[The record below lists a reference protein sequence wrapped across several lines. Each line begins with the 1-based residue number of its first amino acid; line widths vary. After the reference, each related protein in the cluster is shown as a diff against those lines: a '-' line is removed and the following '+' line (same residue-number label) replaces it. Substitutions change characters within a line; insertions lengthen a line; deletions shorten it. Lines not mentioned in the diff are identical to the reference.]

1 MGIGLQF
8 QRLCCVQSVKKLL
21 SIFGIVIAIVALLS
35 QLLAR
40 PYENYMSL
48 LSNAGGSSAVSSTS
62 NSARPSDMDGVGF
75 EAETGL
81 ATDEKRINVEVDSVL
96 GFQKSGAIIYPEKRL
111 NANSTVGFHLNI
123 SSYSNQ
129 GEMRTESA
137 QLLTLKSNA
146 ALPSGQENVIADT
159 SNTTSL
165 PFNDKGLMK
174 NQATG
179 SGSNVVRPGF
189 KVAAGASKMQSKRR
203 RPTSISYMN
212 SLVLQSSISLVRSQW
227 HSAREGELRNAK
239 LQIESSPIIRNI
251 PEVHASIFRNYSKF
265 RRSYE
270 LMERVLKV
278 YVYREGEKPIF
289 HQPYLRGIYAS
300 EGWFMKLMEKNKQF
314 LVKDPKRAHLFYL
327 PFSSLKLR
335 GALSKQNFTHQKDL
349 ENHLSNYI
357 GRISRKYH
365 FWNRSR
371 GADHFFVACHDWAPR
386 LTRKNM
392 ETCVR
397 VLCNSN
403 IAGGFKIGKDVS
415 LPVTY
420 VRSAENPLKDLG
432 GNPPS
437 ARSVLAFFAGGIH
450 GYLRPILLQHWSDRE
465 PDMKIFGPMPRDTEG
480 KAEYRKLMKS
490 SKYCICARGYEVHTP
505 RVVESIHYECV
516 PVIISDNYVP
526 PFFEV
531 FNWESFSVFVLEK
544 DVPDLRN
551 ILLSIPEEKYMEMQ
565 HRLKMVQQYFLW
577 HKNPVKY
584 DLFHMILHSI
594 WYNRVFQVKS
604 K

>member
-1 MGIGLQF
+1 MGNGLQF
-8 QRLCCVQSVKKLL
+8 QRLCCVWSVKLL
-21 SIFGIVIAIVALLS
+21 SIFGIVIAVIVLLS
-35 QLLAR
+35 QLLAL
-40 PYENYMSL
+40 PFENYISV
-48 LSNAGGSSAVSSTS
+48 LSNAGSST
-62 NSARPSDMDGVGF
+62 
-75 EAETGL
+75 
-81 ATDEKRINVEVDSVL
+81 IW
-96 GFQKSGAIIYPEKRL
+96 PEKKSY
-111 NANSTVGFHLNI
+111 ANSTIGFHLNI
-123 SSYSNQ
+123 SIYSIQREIKNQ
-129 GEMRTESA
+129 SA
-137 QLLTLKSNA
+137 QVLQLKLPA
-146 ALPSGQENVIADT
+146 APPIGEESVISDT
-159 SNTTSL
+159 GNSISSDVAKMSV

-174 NQATG
+174 NQTTDA
-179 SGSNVVRPGF
+179 NPNLLR
-189 KVAAGASKMQSKRR
+189 AAGASIMQSKRRR

-212 SLVLQSSISLVRSQW
+212 SLVLQNSVSLVRSQW
-227 HSAREGELRNAK
+227 HSARELELRNAK
-239 LQIESSPIIRNI
+239 FQIENSPINRNI

-265 RRSYE
+265 TRSYE
-270 LMERVLKV
+270 LMERLLKV

-289 HQPYLRGIYAS
+289 HQPYQRGIYAS

-327 PFSSLKLR
+327 PFSSLRLR
-335 GALSKQNFTHQKDL
+335 EALSKQNFTHQKEL
-349 ENHLSNYI
+349 ESHLSNYI

-371 GADHFFVACHDWAPR
+371 GADHFFAACHDWAPR
-386 LTRKNM
+386 ITRKSM
-392 ETCVR
+392 ETCIR
-397 VLCNSN
+397 ALCNSN

-420 VRSAENPLKDLG
+420 VRSAENPLNDLG

-437 ARSVLAFFAGGIH
+437 ARPVLAFFAGGIH

-465 PDMKIFGPMPRDTEG
+465 PDMMIFGPMPRDTEG

-531 FNWESFSVFVLEK
+531 FDWESFSVFVLEK

-565 HRLKMVQQYFLW
+565 RRLKIVQQYFLW

-594 WYNRVFQVKS
+594 WYNRVFQVRS

>member
-1 MGIGLQF
+1 MGIELQF
-8 QRLCCVQSVKKLL
+8 QRLCCLLSVKKLL
-21 SIFGIVIAIVALLS
+21 SIFGIVIAVVVLIS
-35 QLLAR
+35 QLLAL
-40 PYENYMSL
+40 PYENYISL
-48 LSNAGGSSAVSSTS
+48 LSNV
-62 NSARPSDMDGVGF
+62 DGVGL
-75 EAETGL
+75 EAETVL
-81 ATDEKRINVEVDSVL
+81 ATDEKRSNVEVDSVL
-96 GFQKSGAIIYPEKRL
+96 GFQKLGNSTYLEKGL
-111 NANSTVGFHLNI
+111 NANSTIGFYLNVNTY
-123 SSYSNQ
+123 SSL
-129 GEMRTESA
+129 GKMRNESA
-137 QLLTLKSNA
+137 QILQVKSPA
-146 ALPSGQENVIADT
+146 ARSSGRENVIADT
-159 SNTTSL
+159 GNKTSSLMENEATSSN
-165 PFNDKGLMK
+165 
-174 NQATG
+174 
-179 SGSNVVRPGF
+179 SNILR
-189 KVAAGASKMQSKRR
+189 AGINSKRR
-203 RPTSISYMN
+203 RPASISYMN
-212 SLVLQSSISLVRSQW
+212 TLVQQNSSISLVRSQW
-227 HSAREGELRNAK
+227 RSAREGELRYAK
-239 LQIESSPIIRNI
+239 VQIENAPIIRNI
-251 PEVHASIFRNYSKF
+251 PELHSSIFRNYSKF

-278 YVYREGEKPIF
+278 YVYKEGEKPIF
-289 HQPYLRGIYAS
+289 HQPYMRGIYAS

-335 GALSKQNFTHQKDL
+335 EALSKQNFTHQKDL

-371 GADHFFVACHDWAPR
+371 GADHFLVACHDWAPR

-420 VRSAENPLKDLG
+420 VRSAEDPLKDLG

-437 ARSVLAFFAGGIH
+437 ARPVLAFFAGGIH
-450 GYLRPILLQHWSDRE
+450 GYLRPILLQHWSEKE
-465 PDMKIFGPMPRDTEG
+465 PDMKIFGPMPRDPEG
-480 KAEYRKLMKS
+480 KAKYRELMKS
-490 SKYCICARGYEVHTP
+490 SKYCICAKGYEVHTP

-531 FNWESFSVFVLEK
+531 LDWESFSVFVLEK

-551 ILLSIPEEKYMEMQ
+551 ILLSIPEEQYMKMQ
-565 HRLKMVQQYFLW
+565 HRLKIVQQYFLW

>member
-1 MGIGLQF
+1 MGNGLQF
-8 QRLCCVQSVKKLL
+8 QRLFCVQSIKRLL
-21 SIFGIVIAIVALLS
+21 SIFGIVVAVVALLS
-35 QLLAR
+35 Q
-40 PYENYMSL
+40 YENYISI
-48 LSNAGGSSAVSSTS
+48 LSNAGGSSNFFNTS
-62 NSARPSDMDGVGF
+62 NSARPSVIRQLKNVTYASD
-75 EAETGL
+75 L
-81 ATDEKRINVEVDSVL
+81 ATDEKRISVEVDSVL
-96 GFQKSGAIIYPEKRL
+96 GFQKSSTTTYPENIL
-111 NANSTVGFHLNI
+111 GFHLNI
-123 SSYSNQ
+123 SRYTKQ
-129 GEMRTESA
+129 GEMRNQSDKIL
-137 QLLTLKSNA
+137 QLKSPA
-146 ALPSGQENVIADT
+146 ARENVIADT
-159 SNTTSL
+159 GNRTSL
-165 PFNDKGLMK
+165 PFNGTDLIE
-174 NQATG
+174 NQATD
-179 SGSNVVRPGF
+179 SNSNMLR
-189 KVAAGASKMQSKRR
+189 AGASTMQSKRK
-203 RPTSISYMN
+203 RPASISYMN
-212 SLVLQSSISLVRSQW
+212 SLVLQNSISLVRSQW
-227 HSAREGELRNAK
+227 NSTREKELRNAK

-270 LMERVLKV
+270 LMERILKV

-335 GALSKQNFTHQKDL
+335 EALSRQNFTHQKDL

-437 ARSVLAFFAGGIH
+437 ARPVLAFFAGGIH
-450 GYLRPILLQHWSDRE
+450 GYLRPVLLKHWSDRE
-465 PDMKIFGPMPRDTEG
+465 PDMKIFGPMPRDPEG
-480 KAEYRKLMKS
+480 KAKYRELMKS

-531 FNWESFSVFVLEK
+531 LDWESFSVFVLEK

-565 HRLKMVQQYFLW
+565 HRLKIIQQYFLW

-594 WYNRVFQVKS
+594 WYNRVYQVKS

>member
-8 QRLCCVQSVKKLL
+8 QSVKKLL
-21 SIFGIVIAIVALLS
+21 LIFGIVIAVFALLS
-35 QLLAR
+35 QLLQL
-40 PYENYMSL
+40 PYENYIYSL
-48 LSNAGGSSAVSSTS
+48 ISNV
-62 NSARPSDMDGVGF
+62 DGVGF
-75 EAETGL
+75 EAETGM
-81 ATDEKRINVEVDSVL
+81 ANRSNVEVDSVL
-96 GFQKSGAIIYPEKRL
+96 GFQKSNEKRL
-111 NANSTVGFHLNI
+111 NVNSTIEISTYSRQHGKMGNQSDQHL
-123 SSYSNQ
+123 Q
-129 GEMRTESA
+129 
-137 QLLTLKSNA
+137 LKSPA
-146 ALPSGQENVIADT
+146 ARPSDRDNVIEGSRNKT
-159 SNTTSL
+159 MSLL
-165 PFNDKGLMK
+165 PFNDKGLME

-179 SGSNVVRPGF
+179 FNID
-189 KVAAGASKMQSKRR
+189 GASIMENKRR
-203 RPTSISYMN
+203 RPAPISYMN
-212 SLVLQSSISLVRSQW
+212 TLLLQNSISLVRSQW
-227 HSAREGELRNAK
+227 RSAREGELRKAK

-270 LMERVLKV
+270 LMENVLKV
-278 YVYREGEKPIF
+278 YVYKEGEKPIF

-314 LVKDPKRAHLFYL
+314 LVKDPKKAHLFYL

-335 GALSKQNFTHQKDL
+335 EALSNQNFTHQKEL
-349 ENHLSNYI
+349 KNHLINYI

-371 GADHFFVACHDWAPR
+371 GSDHFFVACHDWAAR
-386 LTRKNM
+386 LTSKSM

-420 VRSAENPLKDLG
+420 VRSAESPLKDLG

-437 ARSVLAFFAGGIH
+437 ARPVLAFFAGGIH
-450 GYLRPILLQHWSDRE
+450 GYLRPILMQHWSGKE
-465 PDMKIFGPMPRDTEG
+465 PDMKIFGPMPRDPGG
-480 KAEYRKLMKS
+480 KAKYRELMKS

-526 PFFEV
+526 PLFEV
-531 FNWESFSVFVLEK
+531 LDWASFSVFVLEK

-551 ILLSIPEEKYMEMQ
+551 ILLSITEEKYREMQ
-565 HRLKMVQQYFLW
+565 HRLKIVQQYFLW

-594 WYNRVFQVKS
+594 WYNRVFHVKS

>member
-21 SIFGIVIAIVALLS
+21 SIFGIVVAVVVLVS
-35 QLLAR
+35 QLLAL
-40 PYENYMSL
+40 PYENYISL
-48 LSNAGGSSAVSSTS
+48 LSNNA
-62 NSARPSDMDGVGF
+62 ARQLENVTNVDGVGYKD
-75 EAETGL
+75 EIGL
-81 ATDEKRINVEVDSVL
+81 ATDENRSNVEVDSVL
-96 GFQKSGAIIYPEKRL
+96 GFQKSRTNTYPEKRL
-111 NANSTVGFHLNI
+111 YANSTIGFHLNI
-123 SSYSNQ
+123 SIDSRPREIRNQ
-129 GEMRTESA
+129 SA
-137 QLLTLKSNA
+137 RIINV
-146 ALPSGQENVIADT
+146 ENVIADT
-159 SNTTSL
+159 GNKTSL
-165 PFNDKGLMK
+165 PFNDKGLME
-174 NQATG
+174 NQAK
-179 SGSNVVRPGF
+179 GSNTKLVQAGF
-189 KVAAGASKMQSKRR
+189 KIDGASIMKSKRR
-203 RPTSISYMN
+203 RPASISYMN
-212 SLVLQSSISLVRSQW
+212 SLVLQNSISSVRPQW
-227 HSAREGELRNAK
+227 NSAHERELRIAK

-251 PEVHASIFRNYSKF
+251 PEVHASIFRNYSTF

-314 LVKDPKRAHLFYL
+314 LVKDRKKAHLFYL
-327 PFSSLKLR
+327 PFSSLRLR
-335 GALSKQNFTHQKDL
+335 EARSEQNFTHQKDL
-349 ENHLSNYI
+349 ENHLSDYI
-357 GRISRKYH
+357 GKISRKYH

-392 ETCVR
+392 ETCIR

-437 ARSVLAFFAGGIH
+437 ARPVLAFFAGGLH
-450 GYLRPILLQHWSDRE
+450 GYLRPILLKHWSDRE
-465 PDMKIFGPMPRDTEG
+465 PDMKILGPMPRDPEG
-480 KAEYRKLMKS
+480 KAKYRELMKS

-531 FNWESFSVFVLEK
+531 FDWESFSVFVLEK
-544 DVPDLRN
+544 DIPDLRN

-565 HRLKMVQQYFLW
+565 RRLKIIQQYFLW
-577 HKNPVKY
+577 HKSPVKY

>member
-8 QRLCCVQSVKKLL
+8 QRLCCVHSVKKLL
-21 SIFGIVIAIVALLS
+21 SIFAIVVAVVVLLS
-35 QLLAR
+35 QLLAL
-40 PYENYMSL
+40 PYENYVSL
-48 LSNAGGSSAVSSTS
+48 LSNNA
-62 NSARPSDMDGVGF
+62 ARQLENVTNVDGVGYKD
-75 EAETGL
+75 EIGL
-81 ATDEKRINVEVDSVL
+81 ATDENRSNVEVDSVL
-96 GFQKSGAIIYPEKRL
+96 GFQKSRTNTYPEKRL
-111 NANSTVGFHLNI
+111 YANSTIGFHLNI
-123 SSYSNQ
+123 SIDSRPREIRNQ
-129 GEMRTESA
+129 SA
-137 QLLTLKSNA
+137 RIINV
-146 ALPSGQENVIADT
+146 ENVIADT
-159 SNTTSL
+159 GNKMSL
-165 PFNDKGLMK
+165 PFNDKGLMG
-174 NQATG
+174 NQAKSSSTKLLQA
-179 SGSNVVRPGF
+179 GF
-189 KVAAGASKMQSKRR
+189 KIDGASIMRSKRR
-203 RPTSISYMN
+203 RPASISYMN
-212 SLVLQSSISLVRSQW
+212 SLVLQNSISSLRPQW
-227 HSAREGELRNAK
+227 NSAHERELRIAK

-251 PEVHASIFRNYSKF
+251 PEVASIFRNYSRF

-270 LMERVLKV
+270 LMERILKV

-314 LVKDPKRAHLFYL
+314 LVKDRKKAHLFYL
-327 PFSSLKLR
+327 PFSSLRLR
-335 GALSKQNFTHQKDL
+335 EARSEQNFTHQKDL
-349 ENHLSNYI
+349 ENHLSDYI
-357 GRISRKYH
+357 GKISRKYH

-392 ETCVR
+392 ETCIR

-437 ARSVLAFFAGGIH
+437 ARPVLAFFAGGLH
-450 GYLRPILLQHWSDRE
+450 GYLRPILLKHWSDRE
-465 PDMKIFGPMPRDTEG
+465 PDMKILGPMPRDPEG
-480 KAEYRKLMKS
+480 KAKYRELMKS

-526 PFFEV
+526 SFFEV
-531 FNWESFSVFVLEK
+531 FDWESFSVFVLEK
-544 DVPDLRN
+544 DIPDLRN

-565 HRLKMVQQYFLW
+565 RRLKIVQQYFLW

>member
-1 MGIGLQF
+1 ML
-8 QRLCCVQSVKKLL
+8 SVKKLL
-21 SIFGIVIAIVALLS
+21 SIFGIVIAVVALLS
-35 QLLAR
+35 QLLAL
-40 PYENYMSL
+40 PYEH
-48 LSNAGGSSAVSSTS
+48 
-62 NSARPSDMDGVGF
+62 GVGF
-75 EAETGL
+75 EAETDL
-81 ATDEKRINVEVDSVL
+81 AIDEKRSNVEVDDSVL
-96 GFQKSGAIIYPEKRL
+96 GFQKLGASTYPEKIV
-111 NANSTVGFHLNI
+111 NVNSTIGFHLNV
-123 SSYSNQ
+123 SSTYSNV
-129 GEMRTESA
+129 GEIRNESA
-137 QLLTLKSNA
+137 QILQLKSPA
-146 ALPSGQENVIADT
+146 ARPSGNKTSVVMENE
-159 SNTTSL
+159 
-165 PFNDKGLMK
+165 
-174 NQATG
+174 ATG
-179 SGSNVVRPGF
+179 FNSNVLRSGF
-189 KVAAGASKMQSKRR
+189 ESKRR
-203 RPTSISYMN
+203 RPASISYMN
-212 SLVLQSSISLVRSQW
+212 YLVQQNSSISLVRSQW
-227 HSAREGELRNAK
+227 RSARERELRNAK

-251 PEVHASIFRNYSKF
+251 PELHASIFRNYSKF

-270 LMERVLKV
+270 LMEHVLKV
-278 YVYREGEKPIF
+278 YVYKEGEKPIF
-289 HQPYLRGIYAS
+289 HQPYMRGIYAS

-335 GALSKQNFTHQKDL
+335 EAPLKGNFARRNDL

-371 GADHFFVACHDWAPR
+371 GADHFFAACHDWALR

-392 ETCVR
+392 ETCIR

-437 ARSVLAFFAGGIH
+437 ARPVLAFFAGGIH
-450 GYLRPILLQHWSDRE
+450 GYLRPILLQHWSNRE
-465 PDMKIFGPMPRDTEG
+465 PDMKIFGPMPRDPEG
-480 KAEYRKLMKS
+480 KAKYRELMKS

-505 RVVESIHYECV
+505 RVVESIYYECV

-531 FNWESFSVFVLEK
+531 FDWESFSVFVLEK
-544 DVPDLRN
+544 DVPDVRN
-551 ILLSIPEEKYMEMQ
+551 ILLSIPEEKYMKMQ
-565 HRLKMVQQYFLW
+565 HRLKLVQQYFLW

-594 WYNRVFQVKS
+594 WYNRVFQVNS

>member
-1 MGIGLQF
+1 MEIVLQF

-21 SIFGIVIAIVALLS
+21 SIFGIVIAVVALIS
-35 QLLAR
+35 QLLAL

-48 LSNAGGSSAVSSTS
+48 LSNAGGSSTVFNTS
-62 NSARPSDMDGVGF
+62 NSARPSDMDGIGF

-81 ATDEKRINVEVDSVL
+81 ATDDKRINVEVDSVL
-96 GFQKSGAIIYPEKRL
+96 GFQKSGAITYPEKRL
-111 NANSTVGFHLNI
+111 NANSTTGFHFNI
-123 SSYSNQ
+123 STYSSQ
-129 GEMRTESA
+129 GEMRNESA
-137 QLLTLKSNA
+137 HLLQLKSAA
-146 ALPSGQENVIADT
+146 ALPSGRENVIADT

-165 PFNDKGLMK
+165 PFNDIGLMK
-174 NQATG
+174 NKATG
-179 SGSNVVRPGF
+179 SDSNMVRAGF
-189 KVAAGASKMQSKRR
+189 KVAVGASIMQSKRR
-203 RPTSISYMN
+203 RPASISYMN
-212 SLVLQSSISLVRSQW
+212 SLVLQNSISFVRSQW

-239 LQIESSPIIRNI
+239 LQIESHPIIRNI
-251 PEVHASIFRNYSKF
+251 PDVHASIFRNYSKF

-278 YVYREGEKPIF
+278 YVYREGGKPIF

-335 GALSKQNFTHQKDL
+335 ETLSKQNFTHQKDL

-386 LTRKNM
+386 FTRKNM

-465 PDMKIFGPMPRDTEG
+465 PDMKIFGPMPRDPEG
-480 KAEYRKLMKS
+480 KAKYRELMKS

-531 FNWESFSVFVLEK
+531 FDWESFSVFVLEK

-565 HRLKMVQQYFLW
+565 NRLKMVQQYFLW

>member
-1 MGIGLQF
+1 MGNGLQF
-8 QRLCCVQSVKKLL
+8 QRLFCVQSIKKLL
-21 SIFGIVIAIVALLS
+21 SIFGIVVAVVALLS
-35 QLLAR
+35 Q
-40 PYENYMSL
+40 YENYISI
-48 LSNAGGSSAVSSTS
+48 LSNAGGSSNFFNTS
-62 NSARPSDMDGVGF
+62 NSARPSVIRQLKNVTYASD
-75 EAETGL
+75 L
-81 ATDEKRINVEVDSVL
+81 ATDEKRISVEVDSVL
-96 GFQKSGAIIYPEKRL
+96 GFQKSSTTTYPENIL
-111 NANSTVGFHLNI
+111 GFHLNI
-123 SSYSNQ
+123 SRYTKQ
-129 GEMRTESA
+129 GEMRNQSDKIL
-137 QLLTLKSNA
+137 QLKSPA
-146 ALPSGQENVIADT
+146 ARENVIADT
-159 SNTTSL
+159 GNRTSL
-165 PFNDKGLMK
+165 PFNDTDLME
-174 NQATG
+174 NQATD
-179 SGSNVVRPGF
+179 SNSNMLR
-189 KVAAGASKMQSKRR
+189 AGASTMQSKRK
-203 RPTSISYMN
+203 RPASISYMN
-212 SLVLQSSISLVRSQW
+212 SLVLQNSISLVRSQW
-227 HSAREGELRNAK
+227 NSAREKELRNAK

-270 LMERVLKV
+270 LMERILKV

-335 GALSKQNFTHQKDL
+335 EALSRQNFTHQKNL

-437 ARSVLAFFAGGIH
+437 ARPVLAFFAGGIH
-450 GYLRPILLQHWSDRE
+450 GYLRPVLLKHWSDRE
-465 PDMKIFGPMPRDTEG
+465 PDMKIFGPMPRDPEG
-480 KAEYRKLMKS
+480 KAKYRELMKS

-531 FNWESFSVFVLEK
+531 LDWESFSVFVLEK

-565 HRLKMVQQYFLW
+565 HRLKIIQQYFLW

-594 WYNRVFQVKS
+594 WYNRVYQVKS